1 MRDGEN
7 TSQLFFLQKVYLSI
21 NSFFYYF
28 GLVNYQKKTRIILW
42 AKLIITDLWHSI
54 LSFY

>member
-42 AKLIITDLWHSI
+42 EKLIITDLWHSI